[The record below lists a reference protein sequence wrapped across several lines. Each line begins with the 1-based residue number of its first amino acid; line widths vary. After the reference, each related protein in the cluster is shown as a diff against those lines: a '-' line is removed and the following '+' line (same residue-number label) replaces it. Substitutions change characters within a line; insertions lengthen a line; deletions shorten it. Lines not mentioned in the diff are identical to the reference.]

1 MPAPASPS
9 RARSLLPGAL
19 LPGSLLA
26 AILLAA
32 TVLAPG
38 SAPAGAAAGPLAP
51 AAPAA
56 GLFDLPAQ
64 PLEGAP
70 PFERFRDRPALV
82 VLFQP
87 HCPHCLVQFR
97 ELEGFAAAH
106 PEIAV
111 AAVSLHGRTPDLLAE
126 LRRARA
132 GVPAYRGSPALLTA
146 LGDPEGTP
154 RLFAVAPDGRI
165 VGERRGLQG
174 RAALEALAAAVTAAP

>member
-9 RARSLLPGAL
+9 RAWPLLAGAL
-19 LPGSLLA
+19 LAMA
-26 AILLAA
+26 ALGPVPVPAA
-32 TVLAPG
+32 TAPE
-38 SAPAGAAAGPLAP
+38 APALPR
-51 AAPAA
+51 PAA